1 MTSYQKLIIIPKN
14 KEEKGFLMAQVPA
27 DVGCLNEECIAK
39 DDCQRQ
45 VIAKNGTAR
54 EIQVFGGTAVK
65 KCGKFIQK

>member
-1 MTSYQKLIIIPKN
+1 
-14 KEEKGFLMAQVPA
+14 MAQVPA

-39 DDCQRQ
+39 EDCSRQ

-54 EIQVFGGTAVK
+54 VIQEFGGSAAK